1 MVSCDIETEAAPA
14 ASDASAASA
23 APTTESAAASSMDVE
38 LCVDV
43 RERALLSELP
53 RHLSIML
60 HQQTCRRTPPP
71 PVNLRTAAL
80 SVGDVHVVTTCQKT
94 ATRRVWLVVER
105 KTVADLCASIVDGRY
120 REQLARMR
128 SAGLPASSLLYVLEG
143 GDGVSFDPERPMA
156 CAGGVGPAAVRG
168 ALGAL
173 LLRRRVRVAFTKD
186 VSDTAALLAL
196 AAKYAAADAADAAHA
211 AHAAAHAGAGV
222 GEEAAAASSS
232 AAQRSAEAAAVA
244 SAVAGSGSR
253 KSAGLDPARCFLQQ
267 LCQVPRVSVRIARVL
282 ASEFG
287 SMRALYAT
295 LGSLSSQER
304 VRRLS
309 ALPGIGVKGA
319 RTLDH
324 FLMDEPDTA

>member
-1 MVSCDIETEAAPA
+1 MAPA
-14 ASDASAASA
+14 AAAA
-23 APTTESAAASSMDVE
+23 ATETTAESAASSMDVE

-60 HQQTCRRTPPP
+60 HQQTCRRTATP

-196 AAKYAAADAADAAHA
+196 AAKYAAADAADAD
-211 AHAAAHAGAGV
+211 AAAADAGSGA
-222 GEEAAAASSS
+222 GEEAASSSAS

-295 LGSLSSQER
+295 LGALSSQER
-304 VRRLS
+304 IRRLS

-324 FLMDEPDTA
+324 FLMDEPE